1 MRFLSQ
7 LRQWFTSS
15 TRPRTTSARHPPGG
29 CSDAP
34 GVSSSSET
42 TAISSIDRADFHR
55 RIDELPTQ
63 HSADVRGGLPVFRGT
78 RVPARALIDY
88 LTTDDSLDAFHDDF
102 PSLRRE
108 QAIGLLE
115 LTRELMPN

>member
-1 MRFLSQ
+1 M
-7 LRQWFTSS
+7 
-15 TRPRTTSARHPPGG
+15 
-29 CSDAP
+29 
-34 GVSSSSET
+34 
-42 TAISSIDRADFHR
+42 
-55 RIDELPTQ
+55 
-63 HSADVRGGLPVFRGT
+63 
-78 RVPARALIDY
+78 PARALIDY